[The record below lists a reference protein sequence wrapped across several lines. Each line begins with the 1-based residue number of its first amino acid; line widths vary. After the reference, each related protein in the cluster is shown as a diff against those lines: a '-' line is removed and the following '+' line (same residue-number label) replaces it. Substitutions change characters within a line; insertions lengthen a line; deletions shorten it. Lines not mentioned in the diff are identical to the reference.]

1 MVPLLTLLMT
11 VLFSLFFVKAFSS
24 NRKSKVLRVK
34 APASRRDRSRF
45 R

>member
-1 MVPLLTLLMT
+1 MVSLITLLIT
-11 VLFSLFFVKAFSS
+11 VLFSLLFVKALSS
-24 NRKSKVLRVK
+24 NRKRQVVRVK